1 MSVTPPTTKNTT
13 SPTTLDQPTN
23 LDAKAPASVPAKK
36 LVSLKSLWPFLKP
49 YQSRVWLA
57 FVLLCLGSATL
68 LVVPL
73 AFRDL
78 IDFGFISNT
87 TQTNNHS
94 GLIGALSL
102 NGHFLVMFALA
113 AFWALMIASRYYTV
127 SWLGERATAD
137 LRSAV
142 YARVLTQSPQ
152 FFETTQTG
160 EVLSRLTGDT
170 ALIQTVVGSSISMG
184 LRSLF
189 QFTGGMVMLAVTNF
203 YLFSLNIG
211 LMLLLIF
218 PILMIGKK
226 VKKLSRESQD
236 RIADSSAIAGEI
248 LNAMPTVQSFTQEY
262 NEISRFSKSADLS
275 FTTALKRV
283 KVRAMLTVLMVT
295 AVLGTI
301 IFVLWVGA
309 RQVSAGS
316 MTGGELASF
325 VLYAMMVAGAVGTMS
340 EVWGDVMR
348 AAGATER
355 LLELLHADAA
365 IQNPAHPETLRAPQ
379 QAEIQFKHV
388 TFYYPSRPTIAALK
402 EVSLHIKAGETIAL
416 VGPSGAG
423 KTTLF
428 QCLLRFYGLNNGD
441 ISINHQAID
450 RLDLTDLRRH
460 IAVVPQDAVIFSANA
475 LENIR
480 YGKPDATDAEVLL
493 AAKAAQVDEFVQR
506 LPEGYQTFLGE
517 RGTRLSG
524 GQRQRIAIARAILK
538 NAPILLLDEAT
549 SALDAESEIL
559 VQAGLNAAM
568 LGRTTLM
575 IAHRLSTVQKA
586 DRIVVMENGQIV
598 EIGTPA
604 ALREQGGLYARL
616 ANLQLA

>member
-1 MSVTPPTTKNTT
+1 MQSAKNVAPQ
-13 SPTTLDQPTN
+13 SHLQAH
-23 LDAKAPASVPAKK
+23 AKPPAKK
-36 LVSLKSLWPFLKP
+36 LSSLANLWPFLRP
-49 YQSRVWLA
+49 YQSRVFLA

-68 LVVPL
+68 LLVPL

-78 IDFGFISNT
+78 IDFGFIGNT
-87 TQTNNHS
+87 TLTETHK

-113 AFWALMIASRYYTV
+113 VFWALMIATRYYTV
-127 SWLGERATAD
+127 SWVGERATAD

-142 YARVLTQSPQ
+142 YARVMTQSPQ

-170 ALIQTVVGSSISMG
+170 TLIQTVVGSSISMG

-189 QFTGGMVMLAVTNF
+189 QFIGGMVMLAVTNL

-211 LMLLLIF
+211 LMLLLIL
-218 PILMIGKK
+218 PIILIGRS

-236 RIADSSAIAGEI
+236 RIADSSAMAGEI
-248 LNAMPTVQSFTQEY
+248 LNAMPTVQSYTQEQR
-262 NEISRFSKSADLS
+262 EIARFSKSANVS
-275 FTTALKRV
+275 FITALKRV
-283 KVRAMLTVLMVT
+283 RVRAMLTMIMVT
-295 AVLGTI
+295 AILGTI
-301 IFVLWVGA
+301 IFVLWIGA
-309 RQVSAGS
+309 RQVSAGT

-325 VLYAMMVAGAVGTMS
+325 VLYALMVAGAVGTMA

-365 IQNPAHPETLRAPQ
+365 IKEQANAQKLINPTNAAIE
-379 QAEIQFKHV
+379 FKNV
-388 TFYYPSRPTIAALK
+388 VFYYPSRPQIAALDD
-402 EVSLHIKAGETIAL
+402 VSLSIVAGETIAL

-428 QCLLRFYGLNNGD
+428 QCLLRFYEANAGQ
-441 ISINHQAID
+441 ISINGQNIESLSLH
-450 RLDLTDLRRH
+450 DLRGN
-460 IAVVPQDAVIFSANA
+460 IATVPQDPVIFSANA

-480 YGKPDATDAEVLL
+480 YGKSDATDDEVIA
-493 AAKAAQVDEFVQR
+493 AAKAAQVDEFVQK
-506 LPEGYQTFLGE
+506 LPDGYKTFLGE

-538 NAPILLLDEAT
+538 DAPILLLDEAT

-559 VQAGLNAAM
+559 VQQGLNAAM
-568 LGRTTLM
+568 QGRTTIM
-575 IAHRLSTVQKA
+575 IAHRFSTVQKA
-586 DRIVVMENGQIV
+586 NRIIVLENGKIV
-598 EIGTPA
+598 EIGSPA
-604 ALREQGGLYARL
+604 QLREQGGLYARL
-616 ANLQLA
+616 AALQLA

>member
-1 MSVTPPTTKNTT
+1 MSTNTTTKT
-13 SPTTLDQPTN
+13 SS
-23 LDAKAPASVPAKK
+23 KKIAPLAN
-36 LVSLKSLWPFLKP
+36 LWPFLRP
-49 YQSRVWLA
+49 YHSRVLLA
-57 FVLLCLGSATL
+57 FILLCLGSATL
-68 LVVPL
+68 LMVPL

-78 IDFGFISNT
+78 IDFGFVSNAT
-87 TQTNNHS
+87 SSKANS
-94 GLIGALSL
+94 GLMGNLSL

-113 AFWALMIASRYYTV
+113 IFWALMIASRYYTI
-127 SWLGERATAD
+127 SWVGERVTAD

-142 YARVLTQSPQ
+142 YARVMTQSPQ

-170 ALIQTVVGSSISMG
+170 TLIQTVVGSSVSMG

-189 QFTGGMVMLAVTNF
+189 QFIGGMVMLAVTNL

-211 LMLLLIF
+211 LMLLLIL
-218 PILMIGKK
+218 PIIIIGRS

-236 RIADSSAIAGEI
+236 RIADSSAMAGEI
-248 LNAMPTVQSFTQEY
+248 LNAMPTVQSYTQEL
-262 NEISRFSKSADLS
+262 NEITRYRRSADLS

-283 KVRAMLTVLMVT
+283 KVRAMLTLLMVT

-325 VLYAMMVAGAVGTMS
+325 VLYAMMVAGAVGTMA

-355 LLELLHADAA
+355 LMELLHADAA
-365 IQNPAHPETLRAPQ
+365 IKEPMHAQTLINPGHASIE
-379 QAEIQFKHV
+379 FKDIVFH
-388 TFYYPSRPTIAALK
+388 YPSRPQITALDH
-402 EVSLHIKAGETIAL
+402 VSLSVSAGETIAL

-428 QCLLRFYGLNNGD
+428 QCLLRFYELSAGS
-441 ISINHQAID
+441 ISINGQNINELSLHS
-450 RLDLTDLRRH
+450 LRNC
-460 IAVVPQDAVIFSANA
+460 IATVPQDAVIFSANA

-480 YGKPDATDAEVLL
+480 YGKPDASDEEVMV
-493 AAKAAQVDEFVQR
+493 AAKAAQVDEFVSK
-506 LPEGYQTFLGE
+506 LPDGYQTFLGE

-538 NAPILLLDEAT
+538 DAPILLLDEAT

-559 VQAGLNAAM
+559 VQQGLNAAM
-568 LGRTTLM
+568 QNRTTLM

-586 DRIVVMENGQIV
+586 NRIIVLENGRIV
-598 EIGTPA
+598 EIGSPSQ
-604 ALREQGGLYARL
+604 LREQGGLYARL
-616 ANLQLA
+616 AALQLA

>member
-1 MSVTPPTTKNTT
+1 MLADSHPPSK
-13 SPTTLDQPTN
+13 SLAPLTN
-23 LDAKAPASVPAKK
+23 
-36 LVSLKSLWPFLKP
+36 LWPFLRP
-49 YQSRVWLA
+49 YRSRVLLA
-57 FVLLCLGSATL
+57 FILLCLGSATL
-68 LVVPL
+68 LLVPL

-78 IDFGFISNT
+78 IDFGFIGKAATHKTNT
-87 TQTNNHS
+87 

-113 AFWALMIASRYYTV
+113 AFWALMISARYYTI
-127 SWLGERATAD
+127 SWVGERTTAD

-142 YARVLTQSPQ
+142 YARVMTQSPQ

-170 ALIQTVVGSSISMG
+170 TLIQTVVGSSISMG

-189 QFTGGMVMLAVTNF
+189 QFVGGMVMLAVTNL

-211 LMLLLIF
+211 LMLLLIL
-218 PILMIGKK
+218 PIIVIGRS

-236 RIADSSAIAGEI
+236 RIADSSAMASEI
-248 LNAMPTVQSFTQEY
+248 LNAMPTVQSYTQEQR
-262 NEISRFSKSADLS
+262 EISRFSHSADVS

-283 KVRAMLTVLMVT
+283 RVRAMLTMLMVT
-295 AVLGTI
+295 AILGTI
-301 IFVLWVGA
+301 IFVLWIGA
-309 RQVSAGS
+309 RQVSAGT

-325 VLYAMMVAGAVGTMS
+325 VLYALMVAGGVGTMA

-355 LLELLHADAA
+355 LRELLHADAA
-365 IQNPAHPETLRAPQ
+365 IKEPINAQILMNPT
-379 QAEIQFKHV
+379 QAAIEFKHV
-388 TFYYPSRPTIAALK
+388 VFHYPSRPQIAALDD
-402 EVSLHIKAGETIAL
+402 VSLTIAAGETIAL

-428 QCLLRFYGLNNGD
+428 QCLLRFYELSSGQ
-441 ISINHQAID
+441 ISINGQDIGT
-450 RLDLTDLRRH
+450 LGLQNLRGH
-460 IAVVPQDAVIFSANA
+460 IAIVPQDAVIFSANA

-480 YGKPDATDAEVLL
+480 YGKPDATDDEVIS
-493 AAKAAQVDEFVQR
+493 AAKAAQVDEFIHK
-506 LPEGYQTFLGE
+506 LPDGYQTFLGE

-538 NAPILLLDEAT
+538 DAPILLLDEAT

-559 VQAGLNAAM
+559 VQQGLNAAM
-568 LGRTTLM
+568 QGRTTLM

-586 DRIVVMENGQIV
+586 NRIIVMEHGRII
-598 EIGTPA
+598 EIGSPA
-604 ALREQGGLYARL
+604 QLREQGGLYARL
-616 ANLQLA
+616 AKLQLG

>member
-1 MSVTPPTTKNTT
+1 MSATPAVNLSNTPPSIT
-13 SPTTLDQPTN
+13 PTQPN
-23 LDAKAPASVPAKK
+23 KAPAKK
-36 LVSLKSLWPFLKP
+36 LVTLKSLWPFLKP
-49 YQSRVWLA
+49 YQGRVWLA
-57 FVLLCLGSATL
+57 FALLCLGSATL
-68 LVVPL
+68 LLVPL

-78 IDFGFISNT
+78 IDFGFITNTAQT
-87 TQTNNHS
+87 TQHN

-170 ALIQTVVGSSISMG
+170 ALVQTVVGSSISMG

-189 QFTGGMVMLAVTNF
+189 QFMGGMVMLAVTNF

-211 LMLLLIF
+211 LMLLLIL
-218 PILMIGKK
+218 PIMMIGKK

-262 NEISRFSKSADLS
+262 NEIHRFTKSADLS
-275 FTTALKRV
+275 FLTALKRV
-283 KVRAMLTVLMVT
+283 KVRAMLTMLMVT

-301 IFVLWVGA
+301 IFVLWIGA

-355 LLELLHADAA
+355 LLELLHADAV
-365 IQNPAHPETLRAPQ
+365 IQNPVNPLALRTPEKAT
-379 QAEIQFKHV
+379 ITFKDV
-388 TFYYPSRPTIAALK
+388 SFYYPSRPSVAALNQVSLTIAA
-402 EVSLHIKAGETIAL
+402 GETVAL

-428 QCLLRFYGLNNGD
+428 QCLLRFYSIANGE
-441 ISINHQAID
+441 ISINNQEID

-475 LENIR
+475 MENIR
-480 YGKPDATDAEVLL
+480 YGKPDATDAEVLI
-493 AAKAAQVDEFVQR
+493 AAKAAQVDEFISR
-506 LPEGYQTFLGE
+506 LPNSYQTFLGE

-559 VQAGLNAAM
+559 VQQGLNAAM

-616 ANLQLA
+616 ASLQLA